1 MAGKN
6 LFGKVPYVS
15 YDILLNNKTRVVKNI
30 FKVAQVVEKYQNNIS
45 SSYEY
50 IIQEDIGDKTFTNTV
65 DRYGNIIGAEIFGL
79 NLILEPKEHCLLYTS
94 PSPRD

>member
-50 IIQEDIGDKTFTNTV
+50 IIQDGDTPE
-65 DRYGNIIGAEIFGL
+65 IISDLYYDSTAYHWTILIF
-79 NLILEPKEHCLLYTS
+79 NNMMTI
-94 PSPRD
+94 